1 MKNLLGMP
9 FSLFILT
16 IPRPFKLF
24 GSSGLFSI
32 FLSAK
37 EPAVANG
44 TVRGRRT
51 TPWHGSMEKRR
62 T

>member
-9 FSLFILT
+9 FSLFIST
-16 IPRPFKLF
+16 IPRPFKVF

-37 EPAVANG
+37 ELAVANG
-44 TVRGRRT
+44 TVRGRQSA
-51 TPWHGSMEKRR
+51 PWHGSMEKRR